1 MILNLFGTD
10 GIRGKGFTELTAK
23 LAFNLGNSLKEALNN
38 KIVVIGQDTRKSS
51 TMLAHMVAAGA
62 LLAGLDVYYAGIV
75 STPMISHYSKV
86 KEITGIMI
94 TASHNPFE
102 DNGIKVFNKGIKST
116 KEEEKVIEK
125 YINEDIL
132 YKNEIYGSFNLT
144 EDVENEYFKIIDKL
158 NLKSSNLKI
167 AYDSANGANYKI
179 ANKVF
184 NKYFNNSIQIN
195 NEPNGE
201 NINFNCGSTHLNSI
215 IEFIK
220 KNNMDLGF
228 AYDGDG
234 DRVIMIGNNGEI
246 YDGDFI
252 ILLVAKYLKNNNLL
266 TNNGVVVTKMTNPG
280 ILKALR
286 NNDINYV
293 ITDVGDKYV
302 YAAMEEHGYI
312 VGGEAS
318 GHVII
323 NQLLHTGDG
332 LFASLYILKLLE
344 EENIKLE
351 DITKEVDLYPFK
363 MVNIK
368 NINKEVLKEIEV
380 KEFLDNLSKDVDELD
395 IFNIRPSGTE
405 PLIRVTISCKDED
418 KLNNY
423 MNKVVL
429 FIKERGEIK

>member
-1 MILNLFGTD
+1 
-10 GIRGKGFTELTAK
+10 
-23 LAFNLGNSLKEALNN
+23 
-38 KIVVIGQDTRKSS
+38 
-51 TMLAHMVAAGA
+51 
-62 LLAGLDVYYAGIV
+62 
-75 STPMISHYSKV
+75 
-86 KEITGIMI
+86 
-94 TASHNPFE
+94 
-102 DNGIKVFNKGIKST
+102 
-116 KEEEKVIEK
+116 
-125 YINEDIL
+125 
-132 YKNEIYGSFNLT
+132 
-144 EDVENEYFKIIDKL
+144 
-158 NLKSSNLKI
+158 
-167 AYDSANGANYKI
+167 
-179 ANKVF
+179 
-184 NKYFNNSIQIN
+184 
-195 NEPNGE
+195 
-201 NINFNCGSTHLNSI
+201 
-215 IEFIK
+215 
-220 KNNMDLGF
+220 
-228 AYDGDG
+228 
-234 DRVIMIGNNGEI
+234 MIGNNGEI

-429 FIKERGEIK
+429 FIKERGEIKWNVMG